1 MVYYYEMEIY
11 VFVEVFI
18 DFFYIQAIWY
28 LTIIERISS
37 FIDTILAGIA
47 ANAMDFRDS
56 RYQIMVAVDA
66 FGLA

>member
-1 MVYYYEMEIY
+1 MEIY

-18 DFFYIQAIWY
+18 DVLYVQAIWY
-28 LTIIERISS
+28 LIIIERISS
-37 FIDTILAGIA
+37 FIDTIFAGIA

-56 RYQIMVAVDA
+56 RYQIMVVVDA

>member
-1 MVYYYEMEIY
+1 M
-11 VFVEVFI
+11 FVEVFI
-18 DFFYIQAIWY
+18 LSVQAIWC

-47 ANAMDFRDS
+47 ANAKDFRDS